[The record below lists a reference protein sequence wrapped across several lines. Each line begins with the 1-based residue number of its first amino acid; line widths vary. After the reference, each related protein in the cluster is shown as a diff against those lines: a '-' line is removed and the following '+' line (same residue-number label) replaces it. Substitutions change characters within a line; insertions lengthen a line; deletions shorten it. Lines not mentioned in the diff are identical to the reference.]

1 MVIRKSRLLLAGALC
16 LSFAGPALADSASA
30 EALFRAGREAA
41 KKEDWA
47 AACRNFHESNRLDP
61 APGTQLNIA
70 DCEERQGRLATAW
83 TFYKQ
88 VAEQLSESD
97 ERRTFASGKINAL
110 EPRLPYLAISLAPG
124 VPPESTVTRNGV
136 ELRAASLA
144 LALPVDPGKQEIVV
158 RAPGHEPGRYNFT
171 LKEGERRQESVKPG
185 DALPAGQ
192 APTEATPAGLKAEKS
207 STTRTLGWVVGGV
220 GVAGL
225 AVGAVTGAFT
235 LQKKGIVDKN
245 CDADKRCNQEGIDAA
260 DSGKTFGTISGLSFA
275 VGAALVATGAVL
287 VLTSDNKERPI
298 SSLRVGPTSLRYSH
312 AF

>member
-1 MVIRKSRLLLAGALC
+1 MVIRKSQFFLAGLLC

-124 VPPESTVTRNGV
+124 APPESTVTRNGV
-136 ELRAASLA
+136 ELRSASLA

-171 LKEGERRQESVKPG
+171 LKEGERRQESVEPG
-185 DALPAGQ
+185 KALPAGQ
-192 APTEATPAGLKAEKS
+192 GANRVHARRAESGQSEFHAHPGLGGRWRRRRGACRWGRHRSVHAPEEGCRRQELRRGKNAAIKRASTP
-207 STTRTLGWVVGGV
+207 RT
-220 GVAGL
+220 AARPL
-225 AVGAVTGAFT
+225 A
-235 LQKKGIVDKN
+235 
-245 CDADKRCNQEGIDAA
+245 
-260 DSGKTFGTISGLSFA
+260 
-275 VGAALVATGAVL
+275 
-287 VLTSDNKERPI
+287 
-298 SSLRVGPTSLRYSH
+298 RYP
-312 AF
+312 A